1 MSGKSYKKF
10 LKYSNLNEIS
20 KFSNFNNF
28 LLVSNIK
35 KILVWFTVDL
45 SVEKSRLVYYSKG
58 LLGIFLIFLITNKF
72 PTVKS
77 SKDQR
82 LLYIESELSSIYLIN
97 FLEKFLIIY
106 NSKQRKN
113 LTKNFGIKGN
123 FVRFLITDLN
133 LFTEFSGFIHFFS
146 IVEWLHVDIYCNHE
160 EDYRNFIFLENLFRS
175 SYFI

>member
-1 MSGKSYKKF
+1 MSSRSYNKF
-10 LKYSNLNEIS
+10 IKYSNLNEIS

-28 LLVSNIK
+28 LLVSNVK
-35 KILVWFTVDL
+35 KVLVWFTVDL

-72 PTVKS
+72 PIVQS

-82 LLYIESELSSIYLIN
+82 LLYVESELSSSYLTD

-123 FVRFLITDLN
+123 FIRLLVTDLN

-146 IVEWLHVDIYCNHE
+146 LIELLYVDIYCNHE
-160 EDYRNFIFLENLFRS
+160 EDYRNFIFLENLFKS

>member
-1 MSGKSYKKF
+1 MSSKSYTKF
-10 LKYSNLNEIS
+10 IKYSNLNEIS

-28 LLVSNIK
+28 LLLSNIK

-45 SVEKSRLVYYSKG
+45 SIEKSRLVYYSKG
-58 LLGIFLIFLITNKF
+58 LLGILLIYLITNKF
-72 PTVKS
+72 PKVRS

-82 LLYIESELSSIYLIN
+82 LLYIESELSSRYLID

-113 LTKNFGIKGN
+113 LTKNLGIKGK
-123 FVRFLITDLN
+123 FIRLLVTDLN
-133 LFTEFSGFIHFFS
+133 LFTEFSGFIPFFS
-146 IVEWLHVDIYCNHE
+146 LIEWLYIDIYCSHE

>member
-1 MSGKSYKKF
+1 MSGKSYNKF
-10 LKYSNLNEIS
+10 IQYSNLNEIS
-20 KFSNFNNF
+20 KFSNFNNI

-45 SVEKSRLVYYSKG
+45 SAEKSRLVYYSKG

-72 PTVKS
+72 PIVRS

-82 LLYIESELSSIYLIN
+82 LLHIESELSSSYLVD
-97 FLEKFLIIY
+97 FLEKFLIVY

-113 LTKNFGIKGN
+113 LTKNFGIKGK
-123 FVRFLITDLN
+123 FVRLLVTDLN
-133 LFTEFSGFIHFFS
+133 FFSEFSGFIHFFS
-146 IVEWLHVDIYCNHE
+146 LIEWLHIDIYCNHE